1 MFAHVDA
8 DAFFAS
14 VLMRKH
20 PELQGKPVLA
30 LGMGGTSV
38 IAASYEAKAKGVRTG
53 MRLTDARRLVPNA
66 IEMASDFRETGL
78 ASKQIESTLGQLCP
92 VIEQMSI
99 DEWFLD
105 LRTMVD
111 GIPKNLDA
119 WAQDV
124 RKIVTQR
131 TAISVS
137 VGIGPTKTIA
147 KMASEY
153 RKPGGITVI
162 TMPDSSEATHSTFY
176 ILHSTFLHDRPAA
189 AIPGIGPRRQI
200 ETEAHGWKTA
210 WDYANADPNLIR
222 ELFGKPGRELQQ
234 ELLGESI
241 YPIAA
246 SKPPKSVS
254 RCRSF
259 RSTANRDFVKAHLL
273 KHLEYCTE
281 KMRRSALA
289 TTEIS
294 VWVRTNAETR
304 GRDAPLGGL
313 NQNIPNM
320 MRLDQNIPNMMHH
333 NQNIPTRLNQN
344 TKDAPPGR
352 LYRHDGQSTRLTKPA
367 ETVDDLLIPTLA
379 CLKPLT
385 DQRGPWNQVG
395 LALNGLIASGSMQ
408 QSLFE
413 NPKDIADNEGLQK
426 AVDQLHKR
434 FGRDAVTRAS
444 ALQVPSGTSKEMDL
458 PIID

>member
-14 VLMRKH
+14 VLVRKH
-20 PELQGKPVLA
+20 PNLQGKPVLA
-30 LGMGGTSV
+30 LGMGGGCV
-38 IAASYEAKAKGVRTG
+38 IAASYEAKAKGVKTG
-53 MRLTDARRLVPNA
+53 MRVTDARKLAPGA
-66 IEMASDFRETGL
+66 IEMPSDFRETGL
-78 ASKQIESTLGQLCP
+78 ASKQIESVLEETCP
-92 VIEQMSI
+92 AIEQMSI

-105 LRTMVD
+105 LRTMMN
-111 GIPKNLDA
+111 GIPEHLDA
-119 WAQDV
+119 WAQELRQTV
-124 RKIVTQR
+124 LQR

-137 VGIGPTKTIA
+137 VGIGPTKTLA

-153 RKPGGITVI
+153 RKPGGITVVSI
-162 TMPDSSEATHSTFY
+162 SDSDQTAHSTSY
-176 ILHSTFLHDRPAA
+176 IVHSTFLSDRPAA

-210 WDYANADPNLIR
+210 WDYANADPNMIR

-241 YPIAA
+241 YPIAV
-246 SKPPKSVS
+246 SRPPKSVS

-259 RSTANRDFVKAHLL
+259 RSTMNRDLVKAHLL

-281 KMRRSALA
+281 KMRRSGLA

-294 VWVRTNAETR
+294 VWVRGNDR
-304 GRDAPLGGL
+304 
-313 NQNIPNM
+313 
-320 MRLDQNIPNMMHH
+320 
-333 NQNIPTRLNQN
+333 
-344 TKDAPPGR
+344 KDAPPEGMWEENASAGGVWKSKGAPVGR
-352 LYRHDGQSTRLTKPA
+352 LYEYDGRHIRLSNPA
-367 ETVDDLLIPTLA
+367 ETVDSLLIPALA
-379 CLKPLT
+379 CLKPLMEK
-385 DQRGPWNQVG
+385 RGPWNQVG
-395 LALNGLIASGSMQ
+395 LALNGLIPSGSLQ

-413 NPKDIADNEGLQK
+413 NPKDNADNEELQK

-458 PIID
+458 PIIE

>member
-14 VLMRKH
+14 VLVRKH
-20 PELQGKPVLA
+20 PKLQGKTVLA

-53 MRLTDARRLVPNA
+53 MRLVDARKLAPGA
-66 IEMASDFRETGL
+66 IEMPSDFRETGL
-78 ASKQIESTLGQLCP
+78 ASKQIESTLEGICP
-92 VIEQMSI
+92 AIEQMSI

-105 LRTMVD
+105 LKTMVD
-111 GIPKNLDA
+111 GIPKDLDA
-119 WAQDV
+119 WALDV
-124 RKIVTQR
+124 RTIVTQC

-137 VGIGPTKTIA
+137 VGIGPTKTLA

-153 RKPGGITVI
+153 RKPGGITIISINV
-162 TMPDSSEATHSTFY
+162 PYANSHSTFH
-176 ILHSTFLHDRPAA
+176 LPLSTFLSSRPAT

-200 ETEAHGWKTA
+200 ATEAHGWKTA
-210 WDYANADPNLIR
+210 WDYANADPRIVR

-241 YPIAA
+241 YAIATNR
-246 SKPPKSVS
+246 PPQSVS

-259 RSTANRDFVKAHLL
+259 RPTANRDFVKAHLL

-294 VWVRTNAETR
+294 VWVRGNDYT
-304 GRDAPLGGL
+304 
-313 NQNIPNM
+313 
-320 MRLDQNIPNMMHH
+320 
-333 NQNIPTRLNQN
+333 
-344 TKDAPPGR
+344 
-352 LYRHDGQSTRLTKPA
+352 HDGRHTRLTKPA

-379 CLKPLT
+379 CLKPLI

-395 LALNGLIASGSMQ
+395 LALNGLIPSGSMQ

-413 NPKDIADNEGLQK
+413 NPKDSADNEELQK

-444 ALQVPSGTSKEMDL
+444 ALQVPSGTGKEIDL
-458 PIID
+458 PMIN